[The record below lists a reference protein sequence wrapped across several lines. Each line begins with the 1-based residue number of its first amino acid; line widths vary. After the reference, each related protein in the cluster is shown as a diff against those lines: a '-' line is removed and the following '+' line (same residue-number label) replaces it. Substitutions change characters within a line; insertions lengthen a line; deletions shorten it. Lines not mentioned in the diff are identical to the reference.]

1 MGQRALALLLFRRG
15 VKFAAIEVGI
25 EKMYVAAG
33 ILVRHP
39 APVAGGGNRAAGV
52 AVIGAIGGEH
62 FIAPGIEPRHT
73 DGVLV
78 GIGAGVGE
86 EHFAKAFRRQLDNPL
101 RRFAAGEVGG
111 GGRDGHQ
118 LFQLGFHRR
127 QHARMLI
134 ANVDVDQLAAEIQV
148 SIAFVIPQLA
158 AFCPGDHQR
167 M

>member
-1 MGQRALALLLFRRG
+1 MGQCALALLFFRRG
-15 VKFAAIEVGI
+15 VKFAAVEIGVKEVN
-25 EKMYVAAG
+25 VTAR
-33 ILVRHP
+33 ILVRH
-39 APVAGGGNRAAGV
+39 APPVTGGGNRAAGI